1 MYSLVPHHPRS
12 TRFSFHLRTWAG
24 LGLLTLSLVGSA
36 RADVKQVIS
45 SLVENEASAVVA
57 IRYVLS
63 QSAYGQEMQQPM
75 EAQGVVI
82 EPDGLV
88 LAPASELE
96 GSIFTSGFRGP
107 QDGSEGPEFSY
118 SDYRV
123 LVMLGGRE
131 QEYEAEVLAKD
142 TEADLAWL
150 KLTEP
155 PSEPMTYIEF
165 PDKSPL
171 DVGDR
176 YFTLGRMSEMRG
188 RAPMVVTG
196 IVGGRMEIPRPGLL
210 ASYGEGA
217 VFDESGTPAGLL
229 VSPPTSSQASFGS
242 VTAMMEQFLTRMI
255 LPAPVIR
262 RATERAKARFPDPQE
277 ESGSPRPEVE

>member
-1 MYSLVPHHPRS
+1 MFATTRSRRETRLQIAVLAALTTVPLQLSAEPKSVINSL
-12 TRFSFHLRTWAG
+12 
-24 LGLLTLSLVGSA
+24 
-36 RADVKQVIS
+36 I
-45 SLVENEASAVVA
+45 ENEATAIVA

-82 EPDGLV
+82 EPDGLI

-107 QDGSEGPEFSY
+107 QNGEGPEFSY

-123 LVMLGGRE
+123 LVMSGGRE
-131 QEYEAEVLAKD
+131 QEFEAEVLAKD

-150 KLTEP
+150 KITVP
-155 PSEPMTYIEF
+155 PEEPMAHVEF
-165 PDKSPL
+165 SESITL

-188 RAPMVVTG
+188 RAPMVITG
-196 IVGGRMEIPRPGLL
+196 FVGGRMEIPRAGLL
-210 ASYGEGA
+210 ATFGEGP
-217 VFDESGTPAGLL
+217 VFDEQGRAAGML
-229 VSPPTSSQASFGS
+229 VSPPASSQANVGS

-262 RATERAKARFPDPQE
+262 RATERAKARFPQAEDPA
-277 ESGSPRPEVE
+277 VEDAG

>member
-1 MYSLVPHHPRS
+1 MLCPSKYSFTPCYRS
-12 TRFSFHLRTWAG
+12 AIVRCG
-24 LGLLTLSLVGSA
+24 LIALLSVAPAL
-36 RADVKQVIS
+36 ADVKEVIT

-75 EAQGVVI
+75 EAQGLVI
-82 EPDGLV
+82 DPEGLV

-96 GSIFTSGFRGP
+96 GSVFTSAFRGP
-107 QDGSEGPEFSY
+107 LNGSEGPEFSY

-123 LVMLGGRE
+123 LVMANGRE

-155 PSEPMTYIEF
+155 PTEPMVYVEF
-165 PDKSPL
+165 PEESSL
-171 DVGDR
+171 EVGDR
-176 YFTLGRMSEMRG
+176 YFTLGRMSEKRG
-188 RAPMVVTG
+188 RAPMVITG

-210 ASYGEGA
+210 ATYGEGA
-217 VFDESGTPAGLL
+217 VFDDQGRPAGLL
-229 VSPPTSSQASFGS
+229 VSPPTSTQPAFGS

-262 RATERAKARFPDPQE
+262 RATERARARFPVGGE
-277 ESGSPRPEVE
+277 EPSD